1 MERKVSHSPKMKDFS
16 GVMNIFRYFFI
27 VFYLFLLRT
36 INTYNFMV
44 LVLKLMHAAPQSV
57 IEAFFR
63 LIIPVISHSDLLGV
77 KPEKSKKLQIFV
89 TSYRVLVT

>member
-1 MERKVSHSPKMKDFS
+1 
-16 GVMNIFRYFFI
+16 
-27 VFYLFLLRT
+27 
-36 INTYNFMV
+36 MV